1 MNTFECEIV
10 DLAKRQE
17 KISKYCLSDEQ
28 IRAGK
33 EIINCFIT
41 DPNGIRWAILL
52 AQMQSGKTETYLFVC
67 CELIR
72 LSIVNSVVIFS
83 GNADTDLRDQLK
95 REIDGGRGARFYKK
109 YDKYL
114 QKNIYLDEDDEDKI
128 LEFIEKIQTSIE
140 VLWGT
145 ELNKNKKSY
154 SKTLFVWE
162 EAHHAQSV
170 HQCPDKFLKKIG
182 ISADGNKAI
191 LKQKDNFVLSVSAT
205 PFSEYSDFH
214 HFGQFK
220 QVVYM
225 KPGVGY
231 NSVKDILTSG
241 RLKSFKNVETGLRTA
256 LSTPHSSSKYAIV
269 RISKKNEDRVKEIIS
284 EFPSWTF
291 AIFDSISTGLAKEE
305 GERVWNGMK
314 DAPLRDTIILLR
326 GKCRMGKNLEKEHVL
341 FVMETAKNSNTD
353 TILQGLLGRVCGY
366 STGSNLVDVYLY
378 SKIVD
383 SGEIQRYINLTEGQH
398 VIPSKA
404 CNVAKT
410 ATCKSRHPTIPFQV
424 TNVDVNG
431 CTRIPILSKIID
443 KIASPEFNFGRTDRG
458 QFDEIKRKLVRSD
471 PRLPST
477 ERDHMV
483 EIAWHDVSGNMRDRF
498 EPVSEKIHYYET
510 TDDSYPSD
518 LWHTGSEKKN
528 RINKKTGIK
537 KEDIDEGRIINVF
550 YYREANEKYGIEA
563 GSAFIYGV
571 TETQNPV
578 YVAKTNIP
586 KTTGREIFAH
596 RLEDGTEVVA
606 NGGFVINLPIASAA
620 DVSVM
625 HQNILRFAELTL
637 EFPTSRSV
645 NSQWNPAS
653 EEYKG
658 IIVTQIVRNA
668 LLPGGEI
675 FEDIR
680 TKFGFNLTLT
690 GPTKTEPI
698 RCGGVECFRYASI
711 SW

>member
-10 DLAKRQE
+10 TDDDALMLL
-17 KISKYCLSDEQ
+17 SKEQ

-95 REIDGGRGARFYKK
+95 KEVEGKGDAKFYGK
-109 YDKYL
+109 YE
-114 QKNIYLDEDDEDKI
+114 IYLEETENLVTRVRNPIMAKI
-128 LEFIEKIQTSIE
+128 KTSIE

-182 ISADGNKAI
+182 VSADGNKAI

-241 RLKSFKNVETGLRTA
+241 RLKPFKNVETGLRTA
-256 LSTPHSSSKYAIV
+256 LSTPHSSPKYAIV
-269 RISKKNEDRVKEIIS
+269 RISQSTEVKVKKIIS
-284 EFPSWTF
+284 EEFPEWCVVV
-291 AIFDSISTGLAKEE
+291 FDSISTGLAKEE

-326 GKCRMGKNLEKEHVL
+326 GKCRMGKNLEKQHVL

-498 EPVSEKIHYYET
+498 EPVSKKIHYYET

-518 LWHTGSEKKN
+518 LWQTGSEIKD
-528 RINKKTGIK
+528 RIKKKTGIK
-537 KEDIDEGRIINVF
+537 KEDKSEGRIINVF
-550 YYREANEKYGIEA
+550 YYRKANEKYGIEA

-625 HQNILRFAELTL
+625 RQNILRFAELTL

-653 EEYKG
+653 KQYKG
-658 IIVTQIVRNA
+658 IIVAPIVKTA

-680 TKFGFNLTLT
+680 AKFGFTIALAET
-690 GPTKTEPI
+690 TEP
-698 RCGGVECFRYASI
+698 VEKIITDMGYLKYASI